1 MSKFAVPSSAEGSF
15 AVSTLKAGDSA
26 LPAPSVASLTPED
39 VALESVTQEDAALE
53 SVTQASSAPA
63 GPVPVGEESLMIG
76 CDVGGTNVRVGVI
89 SPAGEV
95 LALAH
100 APTPQGSEALVAV
113 LAQLIQQLAEK
124 WPVAGVGVAVAGF
137 LDERRERVR
146 FAPHLALRDAPLA
159 EMLEAR
165 IGLPVAVEHDANS
178 AAWGEYYHGA
188 ARGEENWVLVTLGTG
203 IGGAV
208 MIDGALYRGAYGTAP
223 EFGHLTVVKE
233 GRPCAC
239 GKRGCLERYCSGT
252 ALEATAQE
260 FVAAA
265 LSHGSPET
273 TLHMTPSGKDV
284 IAAARNGDPV
294 AMAATDDVAEW
305 LGYLFSLIA
314 DLFDPSLIVVGGGM
328 SSSLDMLLPR
338 AEEVLATSMV
348 GAGHRPVA
356 RVAVA
361 QLGEHAG
368 MVGAAAAAR
377 RFLS

>member
-26 LPAPSVASLTPED
+26 LPAASVASLT
-39 VALESVTQEDAALE
+39 QEDAAPE
-53 SVTQASSAPA
+53 SVTLESSAPA

-100 APTPQGSEALVAV
+100 APTPQGSEALVEV

-223 EFGHLTVVKE
+223 EFGHLTVVKD

-265 LSHGSPET
+265 QSHGSPET
-273 TLHMTPSGKDV
+273 VLGERPSGKEV
-284 IAAARNGDPV
+284 IAAARAGDPV
-294 AMAATDDVAEW
+294 AMAATEDVAEW

-361 QLGEHAG
+361 RLGEHAG